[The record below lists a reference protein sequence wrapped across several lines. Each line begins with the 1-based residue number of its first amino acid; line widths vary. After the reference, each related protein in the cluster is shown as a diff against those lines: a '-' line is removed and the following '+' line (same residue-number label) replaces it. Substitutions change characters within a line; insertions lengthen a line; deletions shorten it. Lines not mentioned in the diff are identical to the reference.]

1 MSASRDESKVLLNEL
16 SDALEAERA
25 AERQRLEAKK
35 TQDAELLK
43 AEFEEELHAER
54 TRLQAEREAKL
65 SSLKSQVTGENT
77 R

>member
-25 AERQRLEAKK
+25 AERQRLEA
-35 TQDAELLK
+35 
-43 AEFEEELHAER
+43 EFEEELHAER

-65 SSLKSQVTGENT
+65 SSLKSQVTGQNAC
-77 R
+77 